1 MSEMDRAP
9 PKNNRRRKT
18 GPLKPITVERSALH
32 YLQRFAASEAGLRA
46 VLQRRVERAARDG
59 RCDRDEAAGW
69 IEPVIE
75 KFKRLGYLDDAA
87 FAETKAVS
95 LRRRGDSARKI
106 RMTLSQKGV
115 DPDLIDSALAAH
127 DESVDGDAE
136 LVAAARLA
144 QRRRLGPMRPPEE
157 REARR
162 DKDLAAMARAGF
174 SHRIARQVLELE
186 DIETLEAA
194 VRGEEIS

>member
-1 MSEMDRAP
+1 MDRAP

-18 GPLKPITVERSALH
+18 GPLKAITLERSALH

-46 VLQRRVERAARDG
+46 VLQRRIDRAARDG
-59 RCDRDEAAGW
+59 RCERDEAAGW

-75 KFKRLGYLDDAA
+75 KFKRLGYLDDVA

-115 DPDLIDSALAAH
+115 DAELIDQALTAH
-127 DESVDGDAE
+127 DESIEGDAE

-144 QRRRLGPMRPPEE
+144 QRRRLGPMRPPEDRQE
-157 REARR
+157 RLN
-162 DKDLAAMARAGF
+162 KDLAAMARAGF
-174 SHRIARQVLELE
+174 SHRVARQVLELE
-186 DIETLEAA
+186 DMDALEAV
-194 VRGEEIS
+194 VRGEEID